1 MAASIRAAS
10 GRPAG
15 PTVSRAVVIP
25 EEVLLVTQ
33 PYLVPELT
41 GRRVRLEPLRLEHA
55 EALLEAANE
64 DRATYA
70 YTTVPR
76 ELSTMTQYV
85 QGLHDEYEAGL
96 AVPFAQVDA
105 VDERVVGATRFLTI
119 RARGAAA
126 TPFAVE
132 IGGTWLAASAQ
143 RSAINTEAKLL
154 LLRHAFDVWRVSRV
168 DLKTDHRNDRSR
180 GAILRIGATF
190 EGILRHWQPS
200 AVDGEEALYRDSAM
214 YSVIDREW
222 PRVEAHLV
230 SLLAT
235 R

>member
-1 MAASIRAAS
+1 M
-10 GRPAG
+10 
-15 PTVSRAVVIP
+15 
-25 EEVLLVTQ
+25 TQ
-33 PYLVPELT
+33 PYPVPALT
-41 GRRVRLEPLRLEHA
+41 GRRVRLEPLRLDHVA
-55 EALLEAANE
+55 ALLEAANE

-70 YTTVPR
+70 YTTVPSER
-76 ELSTMTQYV
+76 TTMTQYV
-85 QGLHDEYEAGL
+85 QDLREEYEAGL
-96 AVPFAQVDA
+96 AVPFAQFDA

-119 RARGAAA
+119 RARRGAT

-132 IGGTWLAASAQ
+132 IGGTWLSASAQ

-190 EGILRHWQPS
+190 EGVLRHWQPS
-200 AVDGEEALYRDSAM
+200 AVDGEEALYRDTAM

-222 PRVEAHLV
+222 PRVAAHLE

-235 R
+235 P